1 MTDETTAQPGMETA
15 ASQAPVPAA
24 AETTADAGTLIGGD
38 ASAETIE
45 ASAPAD
51 WPADWRQKLAG
62 EDKKTLERLG
72 RMASPADLF
81 KSYRALEQKVSA
93 GELKKGLPENATP
106 EQVARNA
113 LADRLHQGGDG

>member
-1 MTDETTAQPGMETA
+1 MTDETTAQPGTETG
-15 ASQAPVPAA
+15 ASQALAPAA
-24 AETTADAGTLIGGD
+24 IETTADAGTLIGGD

-93 GELKKGLPENATP
+93 GELKKGLPENAA
-106 EQVARNA
+106 VRM
-113 LADRLHQGGDG
+113 